1 MRGTSLL
8 VTTIVIGC
16 CWLNQANTFAQT
28 YAPSAAAEQLVV
40 LKNGEILRG
49 IVSQNSK
56 QVFVQTALGSRLV
69 LTVEQVDFVESTME
83 GAYWGKLARTKASD
97 TEGQKQLFF
106 WCLKHKLIEQAQNQ
120 FDILV
125 NSKITATDLANLDRQ
140 LNVAITQ
147 RQNAAIRL
155 AQKSKSLTPAL
166 APAFAP
172 ATASPAKSNLD
183 SAIASST
190 SSVDTQIFRPLP
202 KMSEPNNSLLA
213 TNEHGG
219 DFQPNVAPQSNP
231 QPGLVRQVGYDEPIK
246 YKTIS
251 LNDLMQSTGSPAITP
266 IDLSNSFQPG
276 SIKRIP
282 KNSNSAVA
290 IDASGNFRTNEK
302 KDERDDRVM
311 ISVAELDRETRSMPK
326 ESVGHYR
333 RRVENFLINKCSNCH
348 DTESRIMPLM
358 RVAKGRAIPRRLS
371 QRNHH
376 NFLRYVNRDSVFE
389 SPLLVAAMKPHAD
402 LEKPLFEPGSKELRN
417 LQIWLALLSNKPD
430 AVYRMPINNAGH
442 PINNPDSTMDN
453 EGILIDHAPG
463 VSPES
468 QSTQLP
474 KEILPVKPDRIDDD
488 FANSS
493 IEFPTLTKEI
503 PTLEPRVPSFKP
515 VDPFDPEIFNRLH
528 RDK

>member
-8 VTTIVIGC
+8 VTIIVIGC

-166 APAFAP
+166 APA
-172 ATASPAKSNLD
+172 TASPAKSNLD

-190 SSVDTQIFRPLP
+190 SGVDTQIFCPLP

-231 QPGLVRQVGYDEPIK
+231 QPGLVRQVGYDL
-246 YKTIS
+246 S
-251 LNDLMQSTGSPAITP
+251 LIH
-266 IDLSNSFQPG
+266 I
-276 SIKRIP
+276 
-282 KNSNSAVA
+282 
-290 IDASGNFRTNEK
+290 
-302 KDERDDRVM
+302 
-311 ISVAELDRETRSMPK
+311 
-326 ESVGHYR
+326 
-333 RRVENFLINKCSNCH
+333 
-348 DTESRIMPLM
+348 
-358 RVAKGRAIPRRLS
+358 
-371 QRNHH
+371 
-376 NFLRYVNRDSVFE
+376 
-389 SPLLVAAMKPHAD
+389 
-402 LEKPLFEPGSKELRN
+402 
-417 LQIWLALLSNKPD
+417 
-430 AVYRMPINNAGH
+430 
-442 PINNPDSTMDN
+442 
-453 EGILIDHAPG
+453 
-463 VSPES
+463 
-468 QSTQLP
+468 
-474 KEILPVKPDRIDDD
+474 
-488 FANSS
+488 
-493 IEFPTLTKEI
+493 
-503 PTLEPRVPSFKP
+503 
-515 VDPFDPEIFNRLH
+515 
-528 RDK
+528 